1 VFCKAFLTAL
11 DGIPV
16 GRLANAKP
24 LSAIALGL
32 ALWCFEAVLDHVRL
46 LSINALN
53 GDVGINVARSVEVNI
68 AGRRFRSADRLQ
80 VLELAVL
87 SVWMFLA
94 SLVRNVAV
102 EKRGCREGREDRN
115 QRNAIHAGDFDV
127 EDEFE

>member
-1 VFCKAFLTAL
+1 VFCKAVLTAL

-46 LSINALN
+46 LSINALH
-53 GDVGINVARSVEVNI
+53 GDVGRNVARSVEVNI
-68 AGRRFRSADRLQ
+68 ASSRFRMADRLQ

-87 SVWMFLA
+87 AVWMFLA
-94 SLVRNVAV
+94 SLLRNVAA
-102 EKRGCREGREDRN
+102 EERGGREGRKEHN
-115 QRNAIHAGDFDV
+115 LRNAIHTGDFSRRG
-127 EDEFE
+127 